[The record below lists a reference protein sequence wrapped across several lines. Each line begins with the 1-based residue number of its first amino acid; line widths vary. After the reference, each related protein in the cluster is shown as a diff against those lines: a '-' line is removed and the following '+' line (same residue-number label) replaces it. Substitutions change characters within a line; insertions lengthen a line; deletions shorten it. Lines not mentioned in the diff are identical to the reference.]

1 MLFQY
6 KGNLMN
12 NEHILLSNFPSCVNN
27 LGTLNAKGETVN
39 KTEFRYL
46 GFIDKKSY
54 PDLLQNSMEK
64 FFISL
69 ILYKKIYISDKDFL
83 EVLKVIGIKDALKLL
98 ERKVVNIIYRHEDP
112 HVIVH
117 RSTNPLITKIG
128 YEIQPIKRIGSL
140 HYLEKNYQKFSVDE
154 SYKSKIIQYFE
165 NAHVNLDDMDED
177 IYLKNITFLKGE
189 LQNNINNLSYKD
201 TFQTLRLY
209 EIIDSFLLQDK
220 HGLTNSLVDEYGQKY
235 LESKFVSINKDNALN
250 KINLFSDIS
259 ARKRIPNFYHM
270 YQKGSLEID
279 DFLDMRESF
288 DSQLFRYWFLNADNS
303 DEEIFYQLLKNHK
316 TNIATNL
323 IKWIIPTIIG
333 VLNTPLGIASSAVEN
348 FFISKILQGWHPN
361 FFLDDVLSNK
371 LNNLEGKFE
380 FEKKSK
386 IIRERVKGIQRN
398 DLCPCQSGK
407 KFKKCHGINM

>member
-1 MLFQY
+1 
-6 KGNLMN
+6 
-12 NEHILLSNFPSCVNN
+12 
-27 LGTLNAKGETVN
+27 
-39 KTEFRYL
+39 
-46 GFIDKKSY
+46 
-54 PDLLQNSMEK
+54 
-64 FFISL
+64 
-69 ILYKKIYISDKDFL
+69 
-83 EVLKVIGIKDALKLL
+83 
-98 ERKVVNIIYRHEDP
+98 
-112 HVIVH
+112 
-117 RSTNPLITKIG
+117 
-128 YEIQPIKRIGSL
+128 
-140 HYLEKNYQKFSVDE
+140 
-154 SYKSKIIQYFE
+154 
-165 NAHVNLDDMDED
+165 
-177 IYLKNITFLKGE
+177 LKGE

>member
-1 MLFQY
+1 
-6 KGNLMN
+6 MN
-12 NEHILLSNFPSCVNN
+12 NEHILLSNFPSCVGN
-27 LGTLNAKGETVN
+27 LSPMDENGEKIN

-46 GFIDKKSY
+46 GFIDRQSY
-54 PDLLQNSMEK
+54 PNLLQNSMEK

-83 EVLKVIGIKDALKLL
+83 EIIKIIGIKDALKLL
-98 ERKVVNIIYRHEDP
+98 ERQVVNIIYRHQDP

-117 RSTNPLITKIG
+117 RSTNALITKIW
-128 YEIQPIKRIGSL
+128 YEIEPIQRIGSL
-140 HYLEKNYQKFSVDE
+140 DYLEINYRKFSVDD

-165 NAHVNLDDMDED
+165 NAHVNLKDED
-177 IYLKNITFLKGE
+177 ENIYLKNIIFLKEE
-189 LQNNINNLSYKD
+189 LQKNFNNLSYKD
-201 TFQTLRLY
+201 TFQALRLY
-209 EIIDSFLLQDK
+209 EIIESFLLQDK
-220 HGLTNSLVDEYGQKY
+220 HGLKNSLVDEYGQKY
-235 LESKFVSINKDNALN
+235 LESKFSSINEDNVLN

-259 ARKRIPNFYHM
+259 AKKKIPNFYQM

-288 DSQLFRYWFLNADNS
+288 DSQLFRHWFLKSDNC

-316 TNIATNL
+316 INITTNL

-333 VLNTPLGIASSAVEN
+333 VLNTPLGIASSAIEN

-361 FFLDDVLSNK
+361 LFLDDILSKK
-371 LNNLEGKFE
+371 LNNLEEKFE
-380 FEKKSK
+380 LEKKRK
-386 IIRERVKGIQRN
+386 IIMERFKGIQRN

-407 KFKKCHGINM
+407 KFKKCHGVNI